1 MSRNGGEVRYEGED
15 GGQVLR
21 EIIIVDQHD
30 FEWGNT
36 GRDTQTT
43 SWSKDERSDDQ
54 CERVVCND
62 FGVHPFADGGDA
74 TGEAGNG
81 AGIVFLGDTRNDI
94 PGLDIFTLALRHRSD
109 ESVIREVGR

>member
-36 GRDTQTT
+36 G
-43 SWSKDERSDDQ
+43 
-54 CERVVCND
+54 
-62 FGVHPFADGGDA
+62 
-74 TGEAGNG
+74 
-81 AGIVFLGDTRNDI
+81 
-94 PGLDIFTLALRHRSD
+94 
-109 ESVIREVGR
+109 